1 MRYRRP
7 LALAALAILATGCTG
22 LELAPLGAAAISAGV
37 GNAVKAG
44 TEYTMVGSAYRTFSL
59 PLEDLSGVVQQ
70 TLERMELPIT
80 EASAH
85 DTRLT
90 LIAEGIDR
98 TVKLTLTPVSP
109 SMTRL
114 GVTVKSGLIA
124 RDRATTSEL
133 VTQIEQ
139 TALPVVTA
147 RNAAREAKGGNPRQS
162 SAR

>member
-1 MRYRRP
+1 MRYPRVV
-7 LALAALAILATGCTG
+7 ALAAIAAAATGCTG

-37 GNAVKAG
+37 GNAVKSG
-44 TEYTMVGSAYRTFSL
+44 TEYTLIGTAYRTFSL
-59 PLEDLSGVVQQ
+59 PLEDLSMVVRR
-70 TLERMELPIT
+70 TLERMELPVT
-80 EASAH
+80 EATVH
-85 DTRLT
+85 NTRLT

-114 GVTVKSGLIA
+114 GITVKSGLIV

-139 TALPVVTA
+139 TAQPIVAA
-147 RNAAREAKGGNPRQS
+147 RNAAREQTSGHARQS

>member
-1 MRYRRP
+1 MRYPRA
-7 LALAALAILATGCTG
+7 LALAALAAVATGCTG

-44 TEYTMVGSAYRTFSL
+44 TEYTLIGTAYRTFSL
-59 PLEDLSGVVQQ
+59 PLEDLSGVVRR
-70 TLERMELPIT
+70 TLERMDLPVT
-80 EASAH
+80 EAAVH

-98 TVKLTLTPVSP
+98 RVKLTLTPVSP

-114 GVTVKSGLIA
+114 GITVKSGLIV

-139 TALPVVTA
+139 TALPVVTS
-147 RNAAREAKGGNPRQS
+147 RNAARERASGQPRQS